1 MGKLNLLKGK
11 WDGKVGQTV
20 GAKWKNKATV
30 RTYSIPANPKTEAQ
44 MSVRSAFSNITKFVA
59 LFADQIKYLNALDT
73 KGMSVRN
80 AIIKLN
86 KAMIDSGTVDV
97 ASLVISKGGLQ
108 KPQAFTAE
116 KDGTTNAIKAT
127 WGEVTATNFTS
138 EAQAVIVAVDG
149 ENQIVDVFTGLVSAK
164 TATGT
169 ISFASSTSVKVFG
182 YFFDKRGTSK
192 VASLSVEKT
201 VE

>member
-44 MSVRSAFSNITKFVA
+44 MSVRGAFSEITKFVA

-86 KAMIDSGTVDV
+86 KSMIDAGTVDV
-97 ASLVISKGGLQ
+97 ANLVISKGGLQ
-108 KPQAFTAE
+108 KPQTFSAE

-127 WGEVTATNFTS
+127 WAEVTATNFTS
-138 EAQAVIVAVDG
+138 GAQAVIVAVD
-149 ENQIVDVFTGLVSAK
+149 EESQIVDVFTALVSAK
-164 TATGT
+164 EAIGS

>member
-44 MSVRSAFSNITKFVA
+44 MSVRSAFSDITKFVA

-97 ASLVISKGGLQ
+97 ANLVISKGGLQ
-108 KPQAFTAE
+108 KPQAFNAE
-116 KDGTTNAIKAT
+116 KDGVSNAIKVT
-127 WGEVTATNFTS
+127 WGEVTATNFTT

-169 ISFASSTSVKVFG
+169 ISFASSTSVKVFA

>member
-44 MSVRSAFSNITKFVA
+44 LSVRGAFSTITKFVA

-86 KAMIDSGTVDV
+86 KAMIDSGTVGV
-97 ASLVISKGGLQ
+97 ANLVISKGGLQ

-116 KDGTTNAIKAT
+116 KDATSNAIKAT

-138 EAQAVIVAVDG
+138 EAQAVIVAVDE